1 MNIGVPRERR
11 PFEFRVGLSPSAV
24 NILTQHNHQCFVEHD
39 AGMGAGFTDQE
50 YEQAGA
56 RIVYSGHEV
65 FGRADILIKVAR
77 PLLEEILWLRPGSAI
92 AGLLHLSS
100 ARFDK
105 IDAML
110 ENDVT
115 AIALEKIQLNDG
127 TFPVRRPLAKIG
139 GLMVPQIAARL
150 LQNDAGG
157 KGILLG
163 GMVGVPPAEVVIIGA
178 GVVGTSA
185 THACLGSGAH
195 VTVLDKDLNALQ
207 QIYDRFPNVVTM
219 VSNHINIARVC
230 TYADVLVGAVLVSGE
245 RSPILVTREMVR
257 SMKSR
262 AIIMDISIDE
272 GGCVETSRPTT
283 HDQPTFTE
291 EGVIHYCVP
300 NIPGIVARTST
311 HAYITAAL
319 PFILE
324 LADNGVESAVAMN
337 SALKRAVETQR
348 GKTVNYS
355 RAKSEAWED

>member
-1 MNIGVPRERR
+1 MNVGIPRERR

-24 NILTQHNHQCFVEHD
+24 NILTQHNHKCYVEHD
-39 AGMGAGFTDQE
+39 AGMGAGFADHE

-77 PLLEEILWLRPGSAI
+77 PLLEEILWLRPGAAI

-100 ARFDK
+100 ARLDK
-105 IDAML
+105 IDALL

-115 AIALEKIQLNDG
+115 AIALEKIQLDDG
-127 TFPVRRPLAKIG
+127 TFPVRRPLAQIG

-178 GVVGTSA
+178 GVVGTNA
-185 THACLGSGAH
+185 THACLGLGAH
-195 VTVLDKDLNALQ
+195 VTVLDNDLNALQ
-207 QIYDRFPNVVTM
+207 HIYERFPNVVTM
-219 VSNHINIARVC
+219 VSNRINLSRVC

-245 RSPILVTREMVR
+245 RSPVLVTREMVK
-257 SMKSR
+257 SMKPR
-262 AIIMDISIDE
+262 AVVMDISIDE
-272 GGCVETSRPTT
+272 GGCIETSRPTT
-283 HDQPTFTE
+283 HDQPTFVE

-324 LADNGVESAVAMN
+324 ITDTGVENAIYKH
-337 SALKRAVETQR
+337 SALERAVETHHGQI
-348 GKTVNYS
+348 TNYS
-355 RAKSEAWED
+355 LAKNEAGEK